1 MESVPVVGEYS
12 GPLRIAYEDSYALFQ
27 LRPLA
32 VSYILSLLAWITEE
46 ISLWFVL
53 RGFDEPAD
61 PLFALSVF
69 GIGSVVGGVSMLP
82 DGLGAAEASIAG
94 LLIAFGYS
102 AAVATSATIVVR
114 VGTLWYGAVLGGVG
128 FGLFK
133 LWRRTRE

>member
-1 MESVPVVGEYS
+1 V
-12 GPLRIAYEDSYALFQ
+12 
-27 LRPLA
+27 
-32 VSYILSLLAWITEE
+32 TEG

-53 RGFDEPAD
+53 REFDEPTE

-82 DGLGAAEASIAG
+82 GGLGAAEASIAG
-94 LLIAFGYS
+94 LLIAFRYV

-114 VGTLWYGAVLGGVG
+114 VGTLWYGAVFGAVG

-133 LWRRTRE
+133 LRRRTRG